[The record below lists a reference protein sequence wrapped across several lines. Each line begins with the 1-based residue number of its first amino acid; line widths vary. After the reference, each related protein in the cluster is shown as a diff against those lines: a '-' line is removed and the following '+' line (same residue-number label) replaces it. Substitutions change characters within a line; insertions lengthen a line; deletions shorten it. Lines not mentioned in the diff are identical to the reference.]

1 MVAHVFQIFNKL
13 QLVLM
18 SILILGLGGGVL
30 LKHMH
35 FFSHIIHLVL
45 LLFASLSRVA
55 PFSPNSLQP
64 LDEIQFLIC
73 LALA

>member
-1 MVAHVFQIFNKL
+1 MVAHVLQSFNKL

-18 SILILGLGGGVL
+18 SILILGLGGGGVL

-35 FFSHIIHLVL
+35 LFSHIIHLVL

-55 PFSPNSLQP
+55 PFISNYPQP
-64 LDEIQFLIC
+64 LDEL
-73 LALA
+73 